1 MKWSRYSLLFE
12 SRRNGWLLYNSASN
26 AFLQIEDKA
35 VPVIQ
40 QIQEDPSSFDFS
52 KDPALFFQL
61 RGGGFLVEDTQDDDL
76 FNILKMRRLTA
87 DYAGNTLLLTIAP
100 TRACNFACPY
110 CYEEN
115 RETKFMTEETED
127 KIVEFIRKRQSMQ
140 NVSIVW
146 YGGEPLLAFDR
157 IRRLNKKIMELGR
170 NVQAQMITNG
180 YRLTEEVIAAF
191 DELHMKMIQVT
202 LDGSRETH
210 DGRRFLIGGGKT
222 FDTIVSNLDRLM
234 ASEWDGFVSLRVNVD
249 TTNSKDF
256 IDVYN
261 FIWERYPDKYGK
273 HISVYPGFV
282 HGDEPANPDTNC
294 FFSSKDKGEFL
305 LNLAEEYGISPL
317 AIFPHMSIGGCTM
330 TKRNAYVIGPEGELY
345 KCWNDIG
352 IPELVIGHV
361 DSINDWNMSLVAEGM
376 VGCSYLES
384 EECKSCF
391 FFPIC
396 DGGCNKVRLENKRKG
411 LPNDTCSYFK
421 SHLKEL
427 LEAHYEQK
435 QRSK

>member
-261 FIWERYPDKYGK
+261 FIRERYPDKYGK

-305 LNLAEEYGISPL
+305 LNLA
-317 AIFPHMSIGGCTM
+317 
-330 TKRNAYVIGPEGELY
+330 
-345 KCWNDIG
+345 
-352 IPELVIGHV
+352 
-361 DSINDWNMSLVAEGM
+361 
-376 VGCSYLES
+376 
-384 EECKSCF
+384 
-391 FFPIC
+391 
-396 DGGCNKVRLENKRKG
+396 
-411 LPNDTCSYFK
+411 
-421 SHLKEL
+421 
-427 LEAHYEQK
+427 
-435 QRSK
+435 